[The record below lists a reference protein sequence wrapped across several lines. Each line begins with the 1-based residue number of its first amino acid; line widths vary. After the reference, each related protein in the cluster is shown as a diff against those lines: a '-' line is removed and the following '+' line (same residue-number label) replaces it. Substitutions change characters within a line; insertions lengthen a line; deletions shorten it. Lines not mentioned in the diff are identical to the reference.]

1 MEQVIPKSLAHAEQS
16 DLQNDVRD
24 LGRWARI
31 ATMSC
36 MSVVAIGTSLALP
49 WVLWFAAGVAFATV
63 IFRNHPA
70 EVLYNRFIRR
80 FTHTVALPPTARA
93 RKVALGVS
101 GGLLI
106 GAGFAFFFDA
116 TQLGY
121 SMGVGVKLFLR
132 LLRG

>member
-16 DLQNDVRD
+16 EPQNEVRE

-36 MSVVAIGTSLALP
+36 MSVVAIGTSLGLP
-49 WVLWFAAGVAFATV
+49 AVLWFGAGVAFATV

-70 EVLYNRFIRR
+70 EVLYNRVIRR
-80 FTHTVALPPTARA
+80 YTRTRALPPTTRE
-93 RKVALGVS
+93 RKVALAVAGGV
-101 GGLLI
+101 LI

-121 SMGVGVKLFLR
+121 TMGVGVKLFLR

>member
-1 MEQVIPKSLAHAEQS
+1 MEQVIPTSVAPAERS
-16 DLQNDVRD
+16 EPQNDVRE

-36 MSVVAIGTSLALP
+36 MSIVAIGTSLALP

-70 EVLYNRFIRR
+70 EVLYNRVIRR
-80 FTHTVALPPTARA
+80 FTHTVALPPTGRG
-93 RKVALGVS
+93 RKVALGVM
-101 GGLLI
+101 GGVLI
-106 GAGFAFFFDA
+106 GAGLAFFFDA

-121 SMGVGVKLFLR
+121 TMGVGVKL
-132 LLRG
+132 

>member
-16 DLQNDVRD
+16 DPENNVRD

-36 MSVVAIGTSLALP
+36 TSIVAIGTSLALP

-70 EVLYNRFIRR
+70 EVLYNRVVYPVV
-80 FTHTVALPPTARA
+80 TKMPTM
-93 RKVALGVS
+93 
-101 GGLLI
+101 
-106 GAGFAFFFDA
+106 
-116 TQLGY
+116 
-121 SMGVGVKLFLR
+121 SMTLTWEVQF
-132 LLRG
+132 

>member
-1 MEQVIPKSLAHAEQS
+1 MEQVMPTSLANAEQS
-16 DLQNDVRD
+16 EPKSDVRD

-36 MSVVAIGTSLALP
+36 TSIVVIGTSLALP

-63 IFRNHPA
+63 VFRNHPA
-70 EVLYNRFIRR
+70 EVLYNRIIRR
-80 FTHTVALPPTARA
+80 FTRTVALPPTARQ
-93 RKVALGVS
+93 RKVALGVV

-116 TQLGY
+116 TQLRY
-121 SMGVGVKLFLR
+121 AMGVSAKLFLR

>member
-1 MEQVIPKSLAHAEQS
+1 MEQVIAKNLVPTEQS
-16 DLQNDVRD
+16 HPTDAVRD

-36 MSVVAIGTSLALP
+36 TSIVAIGTSLALP

-63 IFRNHPA
+63 VLRNHPA

-80 FTHTVALPPTARA
+80 FTHTAAVPPTARE
-93 RKVALGVS
+93 RKVALAVA
-101 GGLLI
+101 GGALI

-121 SMGVGVKLFLR
+121 AMGVGVKLFLR